1 MNALVSYPLMVLA
14 GLLAIPTAVL
24 CIEIVAAL
32 VLPQPQP
39 NSRVR
44 NGARRRLAVL
54 VPAHNESTGL
64 LPTLVDIRGQLLPD
78 DRLVVIADNCTDD
91 TAAVARSEGAEVIER
106 QDLTKLGKGYALDH
120 GLKYLTLD
128 PPEIVIAIDADCRV
142 KEGTIDEL
150 AVTSW
155 STGQPTQSFNT
166 MTSPKTSQVNHQ
178 VAEFAWQVKQW
189 LRPLGLR
196 AFSFPCQMTGT
207 GMAFP
212 WDAIRSVKLN
222 SASLAEDLKLGLEL
236 SLTGYSPIFCPSA
249 CVTSEFP
256 TSLKGVTTQR
266 KRWEQGH
273 IEIITNDAPRLFWLA
288 LARRNW
294 RLLVLTLDLIV
305 PPLSLLAMSL
315 AGMFAINSLA
325 ALIGFSSVPFII
337 SAASLF
343 ALIAVIVAAW
353 LNCGRHLLPAR
364 AIVSVVPFVLG
375 KIGLY
380 RRIVSG
386 AGDAK
391 WDRTDRKR

>member
-1 MNALVSYPLMVLA
+1 
-14 GLLAIPTAVL
+14 
-24 CIEIVAAL
+24 
-32 VLPQPQP
+32 
-39 NSRVR
+39 
-44 NGARRRLAVL
+44 
-54 VPAHNESTGL
+54 
-64 LPTLVDIRGQLLPD
+64 
-78 DRLVVIADNCTDD
+78 
-91 TAAVARSEGAEVIER
+91 
-106 QDLTKLGKGYALDH
+106 
-120 GLKYLTLD
+120 
-128 PPEIVIAIDADCRV
+128 
-142 KEGTIDEL
+142 DEL
-150 AVTSW
+150 ATISG
-155 STGQPTQSFNT
+155 STGQPTQAFNT
-166 MTSPKTSQVNHQ
+166 MTSPTTSQVNHQ

-288 LARRNW
+288 ISRRNW
-294 RLLVLTLDLIV
+294 RLLVLTLDLMV
-305 PPLSLLAMSL
+305 PPLSLLAMLL
-315 AGMFAINSLA
+315 AGMFAISALA
-325 ALIGFSSVPFII
+325 ALIGFSCVAFII
-337 SAASLF
+337 SAASFF
-343 ALIAVIVAAW
+343 ALMAVIVAAW
-353 LNCGRHLLPAR
+353 LNCGRHLLPAS
-364 AIVSVVPFVLG
+364 AIFSVVPFVLG

-380 RRIVSG
+380 RQIVSG